1 MTGSSWGV
9 AEMGAA
15 GAVQRLA
22 RPLLSALAACRCESE
37 AEAWVVAGSAGALAL
52 AAQLLLSLLLRAA
65 GSGKVRSSA
74 GFLAHQLISLV
85 FMVLL
90 FVVGASH
97 WLAGE
102 HGATPAARVNAPNGV
117 SRWLAAVALGEL
129 VIWDI
134 PTGTVL
140 VPELR
145 DPLMLAHHVLMALV
159 AGIGA
164 VLLPSEYYLFY
175 FGFVEASSIPLAIV
189 DVFHPK
195 KLEELTK
202 RSQALAKLNE
212 LARISFV
219 LLFMVVRAGMF
230 PFVTVARLAPDVMH
244 VLPTTPPGRQW
255 ELYVILGSAAALTC
269 LQLYWTTLILRQVAK
284 MFALPQPAK
293 AETKKAA

>member
-1 MTGSSWGV
+1 
-9 AEMGAA
+9 
-15 GAVQRLA
+15 VQRWLDA
-22 RPLLSALAACRCESE
+22 LSACRCENE
-37 AEAWVVAGSAGALAL
+37 AEAWVVAASAGALAL
-52 AAQLLLSLLLRAA
+52 AAQLVLGGLLAAA

-74 GFLAHQLISLV
+74 GFLAHQAISLV

-102 HGATPAARVNAPNGV
+102 QGTTPAARVNAPNGV

-145 DPLMLAHHVLMALV
+145 DALMLGHHVLMALV
-159 AGIGA
+159 AYIGA

-175 FGFVEASSIPLAIV
+175 FGVVECSSIPLAIV

-202 RSQALAKLNE
+202 RSRVLATLNE

-219 LLFMVVRAGMF
+219 LLFMIVRAGLF
-230 PFVTVARLAPDVMH
+230 PYVTVARLAPDIMH
-244 VLPTTPPGRQW
+244 VLPATAPERQW
-255 ELYVILGSAAALTC
+255 ELYVILGSSVALTC

-284 MFALPQPAK
+284 MLASPQPVK
-293 AETKKAA
+293 ADTKKAA